1 MTTQH
6 PVYEILAK
14 EIAYIFGNPEFDRP
28 VNEFLSMTGYK
39 LDQSLN
45 DPSTGFQ
52 AFGLTSTTQNKPPV
66 FVVRGTSEAI
76 DDIANND
83 PKGIGSNQF
92 AANREAIAAWLTNTT
107 KTTHCKPDIVGHSLG
122 GAIAQIA
129 ATELMDLI
137 GEVVTFSSPGTSR
150 AIAAQFLQNGGK
162 HTTVTHYIVDG
173 DIVSLAGEAFIAGKA
188 ILQSFTDCA
197 VNPLYN
203 LDKHQKIGRLLSTPP
218 AGYTQTEISVKALS
232 HPAFTYVNPDYL
244 EFLAVYRAIEPE
256 VAQWFTS
263 REKVE
268 TLRQSGF
275 SFQKFILE
283 INGKLGSDK
292 DHSLVSR

>member
-6 PVYEILAK
+6 PTYEILAK
-14 EIAYIFGNPEFDRP
+14 EMAYIFGNREFDQP
-28 VNEFLSMTGYK
+28 VNEFLKTTGYT
-39 LDQSLN
+39 LNQSFN
-45 DPSTGFQ
+45 DPNTGFQ
-52 AFGLTSTTQNKPPV
+52 AFGLISNASNKPPV
-66 FVVRGTSEAI
+66 LAFRGTSEAI

-83 PKGIGSNQF
+83 LKGIGFSQF
-92 AANREAIAAWLTNTT
+92 AANRNVIAAWLTNTAQA
-107 KTTHCKPDIVGHSLG
+107 THCKPDLVGHSLG

-129 ATELMDLI
+129 ATKLIDSI

-150 AIAAQFLQNGGK
+150 AIAAQFLQNGGMHK
-162 HTTVTHYIVDG
+162 TVTHYIVDG

-188 ILQSFTDCA
+188 ILQSFTDC
-197 VNPLYN
+197 VINPLYN

-244 EFLAVYRAIEPE
+244 EFLAAYRAVEPE
-256 VAQWFTS
+256 VARWLTS

-283 INGKLGSDK
+283 ISDK
-292 DHSLVSR
+292 LTPIQHSLVNR